1 MLYYISKMTLLSKFR
16 KDGMQANQTGLQF
29 KLLNTLRAIDMYRAL
44 ARGKV
49 IGVEFLAIN

>member
-1 MLYYISKMTLLSKFR
+1 MTLLSKFR